1 MVSESVIKSTA
12 GTHVKMRNHQLCFP
26 VDIDRHA
33 AHYEQFVNKTC
44 NNIVDNLFI
53 VGNTTFLSIS
63 TDVVHFTPV
72 HILYGGQR

>member
-12 GTHVKMRNHQLCFP
+12 THIKKLRNQQLCFP
-26 VDIDRHA
+26 VDIDRRA

-44 NNIVDNLFI
+44 NYIVDYLFI

-63 TDVVHFTPV
+63 TDVVDFTPV
-72 HILYGGQR
+72 HILYRGQR